1 MDEYGYIPGRKK
13 DLAQK
18 ARSRFAPVTKASHE
32 ARSG

>member
-18 ARSRFAPVTKASHE
+18 EIVYPVTKASHE
-32 ARSG
+32 GL